1 MIDYYNERLL
11 ELLYQRYKMMDKA
24 KGLFFSNCEWKEL
37 SDGQINILNNICND
51 VRGTLYDELSEE
63 AHHHEH

>member
-1 MIDYYNERLL
+1 MIDYNERLL
-11 ELLYQRYKMMDKA
+11 ELLEQRYEMMDKA
-24 KGLFFSNCEWKEL
+24 KGLFFPFSEWKDL

-63 AHHHEH
+63 EHHHDH